1 MIQMARSARDNE
13 LITYKVR
20 QLQAEGKGLKQ
31 AQAIAL
37 RMYRDGELRG
47 TSFHKKFN
55 SKKYNK
61 KFNTLLKKAMSRE
74 LYGRKR

>member
-13 LITYKVR
+13 LISYKVR
-20 QLQAEGKGLKQ
+20 QLMFEGYALDQ

-47 TSFHKKFN
+47 TTPSKPKYTAKDKKN
-55 SKKYNK
+55 MNRRLRRAYRSY
-61 KFNTLLKKAMSRE
+61 R
-74 LYGRKR
+74 R